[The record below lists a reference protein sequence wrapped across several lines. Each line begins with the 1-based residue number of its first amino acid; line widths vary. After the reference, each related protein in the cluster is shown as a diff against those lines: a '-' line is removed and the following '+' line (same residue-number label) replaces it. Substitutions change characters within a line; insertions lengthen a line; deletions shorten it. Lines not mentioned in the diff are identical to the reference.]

1 MRDGVDQKF
10 LCLHSS
16 EKNMPSQPKEH
27 LGVEQMAKY
36 MVLSRLTAEGR
47 ETLKIKPERL
57 REVNKEI
64 ERMGAKVVEQYA
76 LLGKYDFLNILEA
89 PDNETVLKVMVEL
102 GARGTL
108 ETVTMPAMPVEEF
121 LRALK

>member
-1 MRDGVDQKF
+1 LKGQVYLLNYGEISWIFDYIPCDISF
-10 LCLHSS
+10 EL
-16 EKNMPSQPKEH
+16 SQ
-27 LGVEQMAKY
+27 Y
-36 MVLSRLTAEGR
+36 YFFR
-47 ETLKIKPERL
+47 
-57 REVNKEI
+57 N
-64 ERMGAKVVEQYA
+64 
-76 LLGKYDFLNILEA
+76 YDFLNILEA

>member
-1 MRDGVDQKF
+1 MTCEYQE
-10 LCLHSS
+10 L
-16 EKNMPSQPKEH
+16 

-36 MVLSRLTAEGR
+36 MVLSKLTAEGR

-57 REVNKEI
+57 KEVNKEI

-89 PDNETVLKVMVEL
+89 PDNETVLRVMVEL